1 MKKVAFIIL
10 IISLLAVSNLWA
22 QNKNYQT
29 CRTKMDQVINSI
41 NQMYVDTVDFDPMVD
56 KAISAMLKELDPHT
70 AYIQKK
76 DVQAMT
82 EPLQGSFDGIGVTFQ
97 LIKDT
102 INVIEVIIN
111 GPSEKVGLLAGDKI
125 VKVDDTLAVGDK
137 ITNDWVRKHL
147 RGAKGSKVKVSVKRG
162 RNPELLDFTITRGA
176 IPMYSI
182 NVSFMV
188 DETTGYVK
196 LERFAA
202 TSTKELTDAL
212 RRLKARGMQDLILDL
227 RGNGGGYLNVAFEI
241 CDQFISGKKMI
252 VYTDNFRNTGEK
264 FYSGKDGL
272 FEEGKLIVLVDENS
286 ASASEITSGCIQD
299 WDRGLVIGRRTFGK
313 GLVQKPLRLVD
324 QSEVR
329 LTISHYYT
337 PTGRCI
343 QKPYDDG
350 LDAYYKDLQ
359 TRANNGELYTAD
371 KIKFPDSLKYKTPH
385 GRVVYGGGG
394 IMPDIF
400 IPLDTTK
407 YSTLYNEIVRKGV
420 FGNFVMDYLDGE
432 RDNLKK
438 QYPTFEDFEKN
449 YKITDDFYKEFKAFA
464 KKEGVSDSAAFKF
477 SNYADAFLKA
487 NKDKLDSLFTSANQI
502 NTYTLDTM
510 FTHYVT
516 KNYAEAMRLRNE
528 AHADEFIKDYLRF
541 EIARGVYGYGEAY
554 RIFLETDDTF
564 QQAVEI
570 MHNKKIF
577 KKFKVYSGKGGAS
590 NKDYDEE

>member
-1 MKKVAFIIL
+1 MKKIAFIIL
-10 IISLLAVSNLWA
+10 TISLLSVSNLWA

-188 DETTGYVK
+188 DETTGYIK

-299 WDRGLVIGRRTFGK
+299 WDRGLVVGRRTFGK

-343 QKPYDDG
+343 QKPYNDG

-371 KIKFPDSLKYKTPH
+371 KIKFPDSLKYRTPH

-449 YKITDDFYKEFKAFA
+449 YKITDEFYKEFMAFA
-464 KKEGVSDSAAFKF
+464 KKEGVSDSATFKF
-477 SNYADAFLKA
+477 SSYADAFLKS
-487 NKDKLDSLFTSANQI
+487 NKATLDSLFTSANNI
-502 NTYTLDTM
+502 DTYTLDTM

-516 KNYAEAMRLRNE
+516 KTYAEAMRLRNE
-528 AHADEFIKDYLRF
+528 EHANEFIKDYLRF
-541 EIARGVYGYGEAY
+541 EIARGVYGYGDAY
-554 RIFLETDDTF
+554 RIFLESDDTF

-577 KKFKVYSGKGGAS
+577 KKFKVYSGKGNTS

>member
-1 MKKVAFIIL
+1 MKKIAFIIL
-10 IISLLAVSNLWA
+10 IISLLSIHLPA
-22 QNKNYQT
+22 QNQHFQP

-41 NQMYVDTVDFDPMVD
+41 NQMYVDSVDFDPLVD
-56 KAISAMLKELDPHT
+56 KAISSMLKELDPHT
-70 AYIQKK
+70 SYIQKK

-125 VKVDDTLAVGDK
+125 VKVDDTLACGDN

-147 RGAKGSKVKVSVKRG
+147 RGNKGSKVKVSIKRG
-162 RNPELLDFTITRGA
+162 RNPELIDFTITRGA

-182 NVSFMV
+182 NVSFMA
-188 DETTGYVK
+188 DETTGYIK

-212 RRLKARGMQDLILDL
+212 RKLKARGMQDLILDL

-241 CDQFISGKKMI
+241 CDQFISGKRMI
-252 VYTDNFRNTGEK
+252 VYTDNFRKTGES
-264 FYSGKDGL
+264 FYSGNNGL

-299 WDRGLVIGRRTFGK
+299 WDRGLVVGRRTFGK

-371 KIKFPDSLKYKTPH
+371 KIKFPDSLKYKTPN
-385 GRVVYGGGG
+385 GRIVYGGGG

-407 YSTLYNEIVRKGV
+407 CSTLYNEIVRKGV
-420 FGNFVMDYLDGE
+420 FGNFVMDFLEDN
-432 RDNLKK
+432 RDKLKAV
-438 QYPTFEDFEKN
+438 YPEFEDFEKN
-449 YKITDDFYKEFKAFA
+449 YKITDEFYQEFMAFA

-477 SNYADAFLKA
+477 SNYADAFLKT
-487 NKDKLDSLFTSANQI
+487 NKEKLDSLFTSARNI
-502 NTYTLDTM
+502 NIHMLDTM
-510 FTHYVT
+510 FIHYVD
-516 KNYAEAMRLRNE
+516 KNYGEAMRLRNE
-528 AHADEFIKDYLRF
+528 AHADQFIKDYLRF
-541 EIARGVYGYGEAY
+541 EIARGLYGYGDAY
-554 RIFLETDDTF
+554 RIFLESDDTF
-564 QQAVEI
+564 QQALQI

-577 KKFKVYSGKGGAS
+577 KKFKVYFGKGDKLY
-590 NKDYDEE
+590 NEDDE

>member
-10 IISLLAVSNLWA
+10 TMSLLSVSNLWA

-188 DETTGYVK
+188 DETTGYIK

-359 TRANNGELYTAD
+359 TRATNGELYTAD

-502 NTYTLDTM
+502 DTYTLDTM